1 MLRMGLL
8 VMVMVLVTQT
18 PQSVPALHDYKYY
31 VVIVLMSLLIKP
43 WLTRRFD

>member
-1 MLRMGLL
+1 MLRMGVL
-8 VMVMVLVTQT
+8 VMAMVLVTQT